1 MPSPPILQPVLKAGR
16 RAFLAGATASSAVS
30 VGGLAAPAVTQR
42 RKNYVLVH
50 GTWHGGW
57 AWGKV
62 ADLLRAAG
70 HRVITP
76 TMTGCGE
83 RFHLIRPDTSL
94 STHID
99 DVVHAIEWEEMEDVI
114 LVCHSFAGT
123 TVTGAAD
130 RLEKRVN
137 HMVFFDALIP
147 TPERPAA
154 IMRDPDTG
162 EFPEKWQKRAKS
174 FGDGHKMIFWDHY
187 PVEMLVP
194 KDDFQNIALLK
205 RRLTWHPAGQ
215 WTEPLRLQNGGWE
228 AFPRTCIEA
237 SGQTYAPSSDAMI
250 GPGRLPGWNFISLDV
265 ARNGFMTHPRVLAEC
280 LSEIS

>member
-1 MPSPPILQPVLKAGR
+1 MKAARRSVLSAIGAAATIGSAPSALV
-16 RAFLAGATASSAVS
+16 
-30 VGGLAAPAVTQR
+30 AAPALTQR

-57 AWGKV
+57 AWSRV
-62 ADLLRAAG
+62 AEHLRAQG
-70 HRVITP
+70 HQVVTP

-130 RLEKRVN
+130 RLQERIS
-137 HMVFFDALIP
+137 HMVFYDALIP
-147 TPERPAA
+147 TVERPAA
-154 IMRDPDTG
+154 IMRDPATG
-162 EFPEKWQKRAKS
+162 DYPKSWQERTKGFR
-174 FGDGHKMIFWDHY
+174 DGYKMIFWDHY

-194 KDDFQNIALLK
+194 KDDVDNIALLK

-215 WTEPLRLQNGGWE
+215 WTEPLELKNGGWE
-228 AFPRTCIEA
+228 EFPRTCIEA
-237 SGQTYAPSSDAMI
+237 AGQIFSPSSERML
-250 GPGRLPGWNFISLDV
+250 GPGRGPGWDFVSLDV
-265 ARNGFMTHPRVLAEC
+265 ARDGFLTHPKVLAEC
-280 LSEIS
+280 LGSIG